1 MNYKIT
7 TLAENSVYG
16 KGLQGEHG
24 LSLLVEAGEHKVLFD
39 TGASDLFIQNARLMG
54 VDLTDVEFV
63 ILSHGH
69 RDHTGGLHTFLKMN
83 SRAKVVCKQEVFRRK
98 FKNERENG
106 MLHPEALDKSRFWLI
121 DETTEIVPGVFAF
134 PGVRIVD
141 RNDTHFEH
149 FFVEIGGE
157 MRPDTFEDELAL
169 ILKSEKSLS
178 VLSACSHRG
187 ITNIIRAVQTSF
199 PGLGLKLVMAVKSL
213 NMSMVCNM
221 RIDNGHLPP
230 ADTGAD
236 IAHPVVVTNMFVLVI
251 GVGFTCLRSIK
262 ENLLL
267 GLFVPADERTAS
279 RCGNHL
285 IAVETQY
292 AVSAERAEHPTVE
305 TAAEPLGRICDHG
318 NPVTVG
324 DLHDPVNPVR
334 HPVKGDRNDRLRFAP
349 CFGNAIRDS
358 RFEQVGIQVPC
369 LTLGIDKHGR
379 RTEIGNGMTRSTECK
394 RLHQHLIARPDAAG
408 QQRQMYRRRPR
419 RQTDDRFILRF
430 GTLATIDEP
439 FEVGLEPIDIRPHRH
454 HPIGI
459 ESLLYKLLL
468 LSRHMGETEINTI
481 AFHFNFGN
489 SADS

>member
-39 TGASDLFIQNARLMG
+39 TGASDLFIRNARLMG

-121 DETTEIVPGVFAF
+121 DETTEIVPGVFVFAD
-134 PGVRIVD
+134 VRIVD

-187 ITNIIRAVQTSF
+187 ITNIIRAVQTAF
-199 PGLGLKLVMAVKSL
+199 PGLGLKLVMGGFHIHNAGIEKFNVISAFLGMKL
-213 NMSMVCNM
+213 PKRLGVC
-221 RIDNGHLPP
+221 HC
-230 ADTGAD
+230 T
-236 IAHPVVVTNMFVLVI
+236 
-251 GVGFTCLRSIK
+251 
-262 ENLLL
+262 
-267 GLFVPADERTAS
+267 
-279 RCGNHL
+279 
-285 IAVETQY
+285 
-292 AVSAERAEHPTVE
+292 
-305 TAAEPLGRICDHG
+305 
-318 NPVTVG
+318 
-324 DLHDPVNPVR
+324 
-334 HPVKGDRNDRLRFAP
+334 
-349 CFGNAIRDS
+349 
-358 RFEQVGIQVPC
+358 
-369 LTLGIDKHGR
+369 GIDKYALFR
-379 RTEIGNGMTRSTECK
+379 
-394 RLHQHLIARPDAAG
+394 
-408 QQRQMYRRRPR
+408 QQFN
-419 RQTDDRFILRF
+419 DRVFYNYT
-430 GTLATIDEP
+430 GWVETI
-439 FEVGLEPIDIRPHRH
+439 
-454 HPIGI
+454 
-459 ESLLYKLLL
+459 
-468 LSRHMGETEINTI
+468 
-481 AFHFNFGN
+481 
-489 SADS
+489 